1 MSFAFYL
8 FLATYNPGQIM
19 WQKAKK
25 SSKIGQDQTILI
37 SAFCVTFDCNYQTLI
52 SAEEAG
58 H

>member
-1 MSFAFYL
+1 
-8 FLATYNPGQIM
+8 M